1 MVGRKLQGSCS
12 SRGEKNDLEVC
23 ALFVSKRR
31 GYVLEALEKIKIAE
45 EQNELKKES
54 LKSDL
59 ASYEAAKKQELQIK
73 KGQLKEIFSSMVDQ
87 KAYSLAESLAAEK
100 QKLAEVAEVE
110 TRQMEEKYSVK
121 KSQMIQM
128 IVERVI
134 TEYGSQ

>member
-1 MVGRKLQGSCS
+1 M
-12 SRGEKNDLEVC
+12 
-23 ALFVSKRR
+23 
-31 GYVLEALEKIKIAE
+31 LEALEKMKIAE

-59 ASYEAAKKQELQIK
+59 TSYEAAKKQELQIK

>member
-1 MVGRKLQGSCS
+1 M
-12 SRGEKNDLEVC
+12 
-23 ALFVSKRR
+23 
-31 GYVLEALEKIKIAE
+31 LEALEKIKIAE

-73 KGQLKEIFSSMVDQ
+73 KGQLKETFSSMVDKQ
-87 KAYSLAESLAAEK
+87 AHSLAKSLAAEK
-100 QKLAEVAEVE
+100 QKLAEIAEVE
-110 TRQMEEKYSVK
+110 TSQMEEKYLVK

>member
-12 SRGEKNDLEVC
+12 SRGEKNDLEVY

>member
-1 MVGRKLQGSCS
+1 M
-12 SRGEKNDLEVC
+12 
-23 ALFVSKRR
+23 
-31 GYVLEALEKIKIAE
+31 LEALEKIKIAE

-73 KGQLKEIFSSMVDQ
+73 KGQLKETFSSMVDKQ
-87 KAYSLAESLAAEK
+87 AHSLAKSLAAEK
-100 QKLAEVAEVE
+100 QKLAEIAEVE
-110 TRQMEEKYSVK
+110 TSQMEEKYSVK

>member
-1 MVGRKLQGSCS
+1 M
-12 SRGEKNDLEVC
+12 
-23 ALFVSKRR
+23 
-31 GYVLEALEKIKIAE
+31 EKIKIAE

-73 KGQLKEIFSSMVDQ
+73 KGQLKETFSSMVDKQ
-87 KAYSLAESLAAEK
+87 AHSLAKSLAAEK
-100 QKLAEVAEVE
+100 QKLSEIAEVE
-110 TRQMEEKYSVK
+110 TSQMEEKYSVK

>member
-12 SRGEKNDLEVC
+12 SRGEKNDLEVY

-100 QKLAEVAEVE
+100 
-110 TRQMEEKYSVK
+110 
-121 KSQMIQM
+121 
-128 IVERVI
+128 
-134 TEYGSQ
+134 

>member
-1 MVGRKLQGSCS
+1 M
-12 SRGEKNDLEVC
+12 
-23 ALFVSKRR
+23 
-31 GYVLEALEKIKIAE
+31 LEALEKIKIAE

-73 KGQLKEIFSSMVDQ
+73 KGQLKETFSSMVDQ
-87 KAYSLAESLAAEK
+87 QAHSLAKSLAAEK
-100 QKLAEVAEVE
+100 QKLAEIAEVE
-110 TRQMEEKYSVK
+110 TSQMEEKYSVK

>member
-1 MVGRKLQGSCS
+1 M
-12 SRGEKNDLEVC
+12 
-23 ALFVSKRR
+23 
-31 GYVLEALEKIKIAE
+31 LEALEKMKIAE

-59 ASYEAAKKQELQIK
+59 TSYEAAKKQELQIK
-73 KGQLKEIFSSMVDQ
+73 KGQLKETFSSMVDKQ
-87 KAYSLAESLAAEK
+87 AHSLAKSLAAEK
-100 QKLAEVAEVE
+100 QKLAEIAEVE
-110 TRQMEEKYSVK
+110 TSQMEEKYSVK

>member
-1 MVGRKLQGSCS
+1 M
-12 SRGEKNDLEVC
+12 
-23 ALFVSKRR
+23 
-31 GYVLEALEKIKIAE
+31 LEALEKIKIAE

-73 KGQLKEIFSSMVDQ
+73 KGQLKETFSSMVDKQ
-87 KAYSLAESLAAEK
+87 AHSLAKSLAAEK
-100 QKLAEVAEVE
+100 QKLSEIAEVE
-110 TRQMEEKYSVK
+110 TSQMEEKYSVK

>member
-1 MVGRKLQGSCS
+1 M
-12 SRGEKNDLEVC
+12 
-23 ALFVSKRR
+23 
-31 GYVLEALEKIKIAE
+31 EKIKIAE

-73 KGQLKEIFSSMVDQ
+73 KGQLKETFSSMVDKQ
-87 KAYSLAESLAAEK
+87 AHSLAKSLAAEK
-100 QKLAEVAEVE
+100 QKLAEIAEVE
-110 TRQMEEKYSVK
+110 TSQMEEKYSVK